1 MKPLE
6 YKFYLDNDRFA
17 TVGFFNDQLRI
28 GIHQYQKSEYDA
40 SKLFPTVT
48 GISLLE
54 DEWRQITKH
63 CDTVTEEVKKNIIAK
78 YHLGNE
84 KYIGISRYGQ
94 KGPITISIRQHYT
107 FDDGVS
113 RPTKKGINL
122 KRKEWDALISVMDLV
137 DEAVNN
143 LKSKYTYDGKT
154 IVKSVCV
161 YFADKK
167 CYQYGIVETSEV
179 FYSPI
184 EEPVEAYK
192 SYLKHGI

>member
-1 MKPLE
+1 M
-6 YKFYLDNDRFA
+6 
-17 TVGFFNDQLRI
+17 
-28 GIHQYQKSEYDA
+28 
-40 SKLFPTVT
+40 
-48 GISLLE
+48 
-54 DEWRQITKH
+54 
-63 CDTVTEEVKKNIIAK
+63 TEEVKKNIITK

-122 KRKEWDALISVMDLV
+122 KRKEWDALVSVMDLV